1 MTRAS
6 KDALAGDNA
15 LGGHRVGGT
24 DPLDPRDQQEGHRQ
38 NQNHDP
44 DGRQRPVA
52 RVFRDVKRTDSG
64 CNSLW
69 NR

>member
-44 DGRQRPVA
+44 DGRQRQ
-52 RVFRDVKRTDSG
+52 
-64 CNSLW
+64 
-69 NR
+69 